1 MVVCAPARD
10 RTGVLW
16 LAASASSC
24 IMSTLEWI
32 VALAVVLLLAVI
44 VLAVLSDFETLELAE
59 LALEVVD

>member
-10 RTGVLW
+10 RTGVLS
-16 LAASASSC
+16 LAAPTSAC
-24 IMSTLEWI
+24 TMTTLEWI
-32 VALAVVLLLAVI
+32 VAIGVVLLLAVI